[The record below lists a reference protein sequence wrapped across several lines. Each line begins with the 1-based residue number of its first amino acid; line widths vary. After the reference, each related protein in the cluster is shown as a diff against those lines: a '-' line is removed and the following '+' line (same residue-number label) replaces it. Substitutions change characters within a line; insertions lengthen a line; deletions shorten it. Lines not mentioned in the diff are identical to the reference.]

1 MTGITAPGMVTDL
14 TTIGD
19 TIPIGIRLIGITP
32 GGILLIGIIPGG
44 ILRTGSLVTGT
55 YRIGI
60 MTGITPDGATGF
72 PITIHTIPITIHTR
86 HTRQTAIINLPTEQ
100 TTETHVA

>member
-72 PITIHTIPITIHTR
+72 PITIHTR